1 VTAFVKTLFGDAA
14 TLGVIAFVMAA
25 EILLVWA
32 GLTNW
37 AVIVIPCLVLTGA
50 AWLAAR

>member
-1 VTAFVKTLFGDAA
+1 MTAFLKTLFGDAA
-14 TLGVIAFVMAA
+14 TVRVIVLVMAA

-37 AVIVIPCLVLTGA
+37 AVIVIPCLVFTGA
-50 AWLAAR
+50 AWLATR